1 MPSGK
6 AGAFTPAGPTLS
18 KVAARILLIVLLM
31 LAGYCLFSKYGV
43 VLNLVYTMFALALTG
58 FAADIV
64 ELAGWVRGKHRTRKR
79 SGRTKKNATD
89 ETDNP

>member
-1 MPSGK
+1 
-6 AGAFTPAGPTLS
+6 
-18 KVAARILLIVLLM
+18 
-31 LAGYCLFSKYGV
+31 
-43 VLNLVYTMFALALTG
+43 MFALALTG

-64 ELAGWVRGKHRTRKR
+64 ELAGWVRGRHRTRKR

>member
-1 MPSGK
+1 MSM
-6 AGAFTPAGPTLS
+6 
-18 KVAARILLIVLLM
+18 VAM
-31 LAGYCLFSKYGV
+31 
-43 VLNLVYTMFALALTG
+43 TALALTG

-64 ELAGWVRGKHRTRKR
+64 ELAGWAREKHGTRKR